1 MTGMKT
7 PFQGFRRDARG
18 NVAILVAL
26 SLMVL
31 VSIVL
36 GTLEIARTYMVRHAV
51 QAALDAAALT
61 AAQETINR
69 SASVASIE
77 TQLANAAQ
85 EVLAANLNVS
95 PAAAT
100 VSRVQAKYTPP
111 VGFTVPDKIE
121 LSVTATIVTGFL
133 KTLGMKPLTVTVRS
147 TTEPPQG
154 APVEL
159 VLVLDVTYSMNS
171 RPSSGGEA
179 KIDTLKAAAK
189 ALIDQLK
196 VGSGPNIKVGIVP
209 YNTYVNYGTQE
220 GVPNWLLPIDRSVNG
235 CVKYE
240 YSNPNGQCKPRVYY
254 DCVLDGVMTTNGC
267 SSQDCSDLGTRTCVE
282 WTTYNFPWSGCIG
295 ARSVVSFNYGNPG
308 LSLTTEDFLDKISS
322 PTSPKYTGQA
332 TNVGIVGN
340 SCPAQK
346 MLDLT
351 TDSSVLRSTIDSLRG
366 SGDTHVP
373 NGLIW
378 GWNMLAPG
386 EPFRNAS
393 TRGELD
399 AIDGK
404 KVIVLMTD
412 GINSMAPRLYDGLYA
427 GFANGSLNPPKW
439 RQRSTTDDLTARIC
453 QNIKNDGNNIQIYT
467 VLFDVQDT
475 TMENILRGC
484 ANDPTTMAFTA
495 SDRAGLLAAFTDI
508 GNQLRKLKIVN

>member
-1 MTGMKT
+1 MKT

-171 RPSSGGEA
+171 PPSAGGA
-179 KIDTLKAAAK
+179 KKLDTLKDAAK
-189 ALIDQLK
+189 ALISQIK
-196 VGSGPNIKVGIVP
+196 VGTAPNIKVGIVP
-209 YNTYVNYGTQE
+209 YTSYVNYGLQD
-220 GVPNWLLPIDRSVNG
+220 GVPDWLLPINRTTNACMEYV
-235 CVKYE
+235 
-240 YSNPNGQCKPRVYY
+240 YSNPTGQCKPRVFY
-254 DCVLDGVMTTNGC
+254 DCLIDGVMTPNGC
-267 SSQDCSDLGTRTCVE
+267 YTQDCSDLGTRTCVK
-282 WTTYNFPWSGCIG
+282 WTVFNYFWTGCIG
-295 ARSVVSFNYGNPG
+295 ARSVYAYNEASPG
-308 LSLTTEDFLDKISS
+308 LSTSTDAFLDNLNS
-322 PTSPKYTGQA
+322 PTSPKYSGQA
-332 TNVGIVGN
+332 ANAANPGSNCPNVR
-340 SCPAQK
+340 

-351 TDSSVLRSTIDSLRG
+351 TDTGALNSAINDLRG
-366 SGDTHVP
+366 LGDTHVP
-373 NGLIW
+373 SGLIW
-378 GWNMLAPG
+378 GWNMLVPG
-386 EPFRNAS
+386 QPFGSAVPRE
-393 TRGELD
+393 ELER
-399 AIDGK
+399 IGGK

-412 GINSMAPRLYDGLYA
+412 GINSMAPRLYDGVYA

-467 VLFDVQDT
+467 VLFDVKDT
-475 TMENILRGC
+475 IMENILRGC
-484 ANDPTTMAFTA
+484 ASDPNTMAFTA

-508 GNQLRKLKIVN
+508 GNQLRKLKITN